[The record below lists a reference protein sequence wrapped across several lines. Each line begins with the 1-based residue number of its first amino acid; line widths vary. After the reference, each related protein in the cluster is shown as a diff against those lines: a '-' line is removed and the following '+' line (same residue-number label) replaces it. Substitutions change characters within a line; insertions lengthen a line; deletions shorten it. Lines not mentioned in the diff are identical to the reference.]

1 MKKHNEGYVLVLVLV
16 VILVISLLSA
26 AILSFSLKNLQNQQ
40 AAVDRMEEE
49 YATLTITN
57 PTTSTSDIG
66 GSE

>member
-49 YATLTITN
+49 YANVTIKSNQQEAANEEKT
-57 PTTSTSDIG
+57 P
-66 GSE
+66 

>member
-57 PTTSTSDIG
+57 PTTSTPDP
-66 GSE
+66 